1 MINDT
6 IGDFLTRIRNAVARN
21 KETVEV
27 PSSKMIEAIVKIL
40 KEENFIEDFSVE
52 KDDVQDR
59 MVITLRYVDAK
70 PAIQD
75 LKRISKP
82 GVRRYRGYRDIKPV
96 RHGLGISIFSTPKGV
111 ITGEEAAKAKI
122 GGEYICEIY

>member
-6 IGDFLTRIRNAVARN
+6 VGDFLTRVRNAVARQ

-27 PSSKMIEAIVKIL
+27 PSSNMIEAIVKIL
-40 KEENFIEDFSVE
+40 KEENFITDFKIEKNDIQNRVIVE
-52 KDDVQDR
+52 LK
-59 MVITLRYVDAK
+59 YVDEQ

-75 LKRISKP
+75 LKRVSKP
-82 GVRRYRGYRDIKPV
+82 GVRKYRGYRDIKPV
-96 RHGLGISIFSTPKGV
+96 RNGLGISIFSTPKGV
-111 ITGEEAAKAKI
+111 ITGEEAAKQKV